1 MTPPAGDPTHYEVF
15 VTHPEGRLRLHG
27 LLPSECV
34 ESFCRGIIRDGFDC
48 SKEVN
53 QRIKMMDAMGQ
64 IPNDQRQYLP
74 DALDAIAWT
83 SISQVRLI
91 PWYPTDLAKAN

>member
-1 MTPPAGDPTHYEVF
+1 MTSPAGDPTHYEVF

-34 ESFCRGIIRDGFDC
+34 ESFCRGVLRDGFDMTE
-48 SKEVN
+48 EVN
-53 QRIKMMDAMGQ
+53 RRLCLLASSGHL
-64 IPNDQRQYLP
+64 PPDQHAALP
-74 DALDAIAWT
+74 LALASIAWT
-83 SISQVRLI
+83 SISQVRLV